1 MLIFQKRPFHSIR
14 AIIFD
19 MDGTLIDSV
28 DAYHGILKDV
38 MERLGMELTFSREV
52 IFETFSQ
59 GKKLSDIIFPPD
71 LENRGRIVEQ
81 FRALA
86 MNAFKE
92 TFTRGKVELIDGVIR
107 LLDELRERG
116 FSLAIVTSSMTE
128 VVVPFLK
135 ARNLHSYLKC
145 VLGRTEVPQLKPS
158 PDPLLKCMEIL
169 NVEPHETVYV
179 GDSAIDIQAGKAA
192 GVWTVGV
199 LTGTSDLNRLKAEA
213 PDAIL
218 HSAEDLLTIL

>member
-19 MDGTLIDSV
+19 MDGTLIDSI
-28 DAYHGILKDV
+28 DAYHAITKDV
-38 MERLGMELTFSREV
+38 MERLGMELTLSREV
-52 IFETFSQ
+52 LFEIFSQ
-59 GKKLSDIIFPPD
+59 GKKLSDVIFPPD
-71 LENRGRIVEQ
+71 LENRGKIVEQ
-81 FRALA
+81 FRVLA
-86 MNAFKE
+86 TNAFKE
-92 TFTRGKVELIDGVIR
+92 TFSRGNVELIDGVIR
-107 LLDELRERG
+107 LFNELQRRR

-128 VVVPFLK
+128 IVVPFLK
-135 ARNLHSYLKC
+135 ARNLTSYLKC
-145 VLGRTEVPQLKPS
+145 VLGRTEVPQLKPA

-169 NVEPHETVYV
+169 NVVPYETIYV

-218 HSAEDLLTIL
+218 HSVGDLLTIL

>member
-19 MDGTLIDSV
+19 MDGTLIDSI
-28 DAYHGILKDV
+28 DAYHAITKDV

-52 IFETFSQ
+52 LFEIFSQ
-59 GKKLSDIIFPPD
+59 GKKLSDVIFPPD
-71 LENRGRIVEQ
+71 LENRGKIVEQ
-81 FRALA
+81 FRVLA
-86 MNAFKE
+86 TNAFKE
-92 TFTRGKVELIDGVIR
+92 TFSRGEVELIDGVIH
-107 LLDELRERG
+107 LFNELQRKR

-128 VVVPFLK
+128 VLVPFLK
-135 ARNLHSYLKC
+135 ARNLHSYLTC
-145 VLGRTEVPQLKPS
+145 VLGRTEVPQLKPA

-169 NVEPHETVYV
+169 NVEPCETIYV
-179 GDSAIDIQAGKAA
+179 GDSVVDIQAGKAA

-218 HSAEDLLTIL
+218 HSVGDLLAIL

>member
-19 MDGTLIDSV
+19 MDGTLIDSI
-28 DAYHGILKDV
+28 DAYHAILKDV
-38 MERLGMELTFSREV
+38 MVHLGMELTSSRAV
-52 IFETFSQ
+52 LFEYLSQ

-71 LENRGRIVEQ
+71 LENRRMIVQ
-81 FRALA
+81 RFSALTIHA
-86 MNAFKE
+86 LKE
-92 TFTRGKVELIDGVIR
+92 TFSRDKVELIDGVIR
-107 LLDELRERG
+107 LFDELKGRG

-135 ARNLHSYLKC
+135 ARNLHSYLNC
-145 VLGRTEVPQLKPS
+145 VLGRTEVPQLKPA

-169 NVEPHETVYV
+169 NVEPCETIYV
-179 GDSAIDIQAGKAA
+179 GDSAVDIQAGKAA
-192 GVWTVGV
+192 GLWTVGV

-218 HSAEDLLTIL
+218 HSVEDLLAIL